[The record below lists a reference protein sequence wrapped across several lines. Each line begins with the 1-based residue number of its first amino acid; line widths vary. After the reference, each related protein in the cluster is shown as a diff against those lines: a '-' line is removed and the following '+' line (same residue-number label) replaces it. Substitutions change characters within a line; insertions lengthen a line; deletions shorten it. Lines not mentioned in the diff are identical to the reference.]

1 MLRNTKNRIFL
12 SICISIVL
20 SLFLLLAEKL
30 PLENYARK
38 LLKVVSVINIC
49 FRINKIFLHLLHRCL
64 RRNVIKYKILPFWK
78 LTRLVG
84 SENEIK
90 YLQDSPYSVPAVP
103 YKTYF
108 YVSEKKTIWILPFRE
123 VAPSYTVSEKSVKLS
138 TKPLLT
144 NDDDQAT
151 TGTW

>member
-49 FRINKIFLHLLHRCL
+49 FRINKILYR
-64 RRNVIKYKILPFWK
+64 
-78 LTRLVG
+78 
-84 SENEIK
+84 
-90 YLQDSPYSVPAVP
+90 
-103 YKTYF
+103 
-108 YVSEKKTIWILPFRE
+108 
-123 VAPSYTVSEKSVKLS
+123 
-138 TKPLLT
+138 
-144 NDDDQAT
+144 
-151 TGTW
+151 